1 MVPVW
6 FLLIFITCAALSLLL
21 CYVAKTLFPRF
32 RSGEFKP
39 GLHRADLQPGF
50 HRSDLPASGREIKT
64 IELPLVGGPAIILSL
79 ITTGIAAGFL
89 QKFPSPPR
97 PCLLCLVDRHR
108 THYKCNCQRHL
119 ALGRF

>member
-39 GLHRADLQPGF
+39 GPHRADLQPGF

-64 IELPLVGGPAIILSL
+64 IELPLVGGPAFILAL
-79 ITTGIAAGFL
+79 MITGVVAGFSL
-89 QKFPSPPR
+89 HFTRDQWA
-97 PCLLCLVDRHR
+97 LLCIGLSA
-108 THYKCNCQRHL
+108 T
-119 ALGRF
+119 LGYTIVGF